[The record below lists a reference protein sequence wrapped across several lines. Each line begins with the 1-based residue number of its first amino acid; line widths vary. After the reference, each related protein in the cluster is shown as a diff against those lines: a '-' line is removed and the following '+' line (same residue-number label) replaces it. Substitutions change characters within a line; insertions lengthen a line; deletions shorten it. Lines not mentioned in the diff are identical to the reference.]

1 MSRRKHPD
9 PRRIFHIRLS
19 NAEYADIERKAQD
32 AGVTMADLM
41 RTACRD
47 AIVVSQT
54 GAEVNAGELRRQN
67 YLLAAIGNNLNQ
79 LARHVNTHKQD
90 ADILTITL
98 HLRLIARDIQTAFLL
113 DSDLINERKLS

>member
-19 NAEYADIERKAQD
+19 NAEYADIERKAHD

-47 AIVVSQT
+47 AVVVRQT
-54 GAEVNAGELRRQN
+54 EAKVNVGELRRQN

-79 LARHVNTHKQD
+79 LARYVNIHKQD

-98 HLRLIARDIQTAFLL
+98 HLRLIARDIQRAFSL
-113 DSDLINERKLS
+113 DGELIDERGRS

>member
-1 MSRRKHPD
+1 MARRKSSD

-41 RTACRD
+41 RTACRE
-47 AIVVSQT
+47 AIVVSQINT
-54 GAEVNAGELRRQN
+54 KVNAGELRRQN
-67 YLLAAIGNNLNQ
+67 YLLATIGNNLNQ
-79 LARHVNTHKQD
+79 LARHVNTHKRD

-98 HLRLIARDIQTAFLL
+98 HLRVIARDIKRAFSL
-113 DSDLINERKLS
+113 DGELIDERGRS

>member
-19 NAEYADIERKAQD
+19 NAEYADIERKARD

-41 RTACRD
+41 RTACREV
-47 AIVVSQT
+47 IVVSQSDT
-54 GAEVNAGELRRQN
+54 KVNAGELRRQN

-79 LARHVNTHKQD
+79 LARYVNTHKHD
-90 ADILTITL
+90 ADILTIAL
-98 HLRLIARDIQTAFLL
+98 HLRLITRNIQRAFSL
-113 DSDLINERKLS
+113 DGEMIDERGRS